1 MTGWII
7 TQKNFKLQEND
18 YETMFGGGIALHIN
32 IIINSLMI
40 NFSLKQKSTLYV
52 LTG

>member
-18 YETMFGGGIALHIN
+18 YETMFGG
-32 IIINSLMI
+32 
-40 NFSLKQKSTLYV
+40 V
-52 LTG
+52 LLCI

>member
-18 YETMFGGGIALHIN
+18 YETMFGGGGLLCI
-32 IIINSLMI
+32 
-40 NFSLKQKSTLYV
+40 
-52 LTG
+52 

>member
-7 TQKNFKLQEND
+7 TQKNFKLQEN
-18 YETMFGGGIALHIN
+18 YVRGGGIALHIN

>member
-18 YETMFGGGIALHIN
+18 YETMFGGGGELLCI
-32 IIINSLMI
+32 
-40 NFSLKQKSTLYV
+40 
-52 LTG
+52 